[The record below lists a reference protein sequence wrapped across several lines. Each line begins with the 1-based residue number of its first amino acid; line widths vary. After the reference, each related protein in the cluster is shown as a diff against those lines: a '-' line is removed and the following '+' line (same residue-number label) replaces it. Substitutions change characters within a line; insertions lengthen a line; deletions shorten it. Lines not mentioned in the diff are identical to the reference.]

1 MIGGCLQRL
10 AALVGCGTILVV
22 TGALT
27 WQFRDEIRALYHS
40 QVETRFR
47 DRGGRS
53 DAALASRPDSDPS
66 VGTPSTS
73 ALRSAKRKE
82 GRIARSDGPAYV
94 VLTAD
99 EMASLLDARFDS
111 AAQQVLDSLRVSLT
125 DNRFIVEGQIRTKA
139 LSGMIGP
146 LAGVLSPRE
155 TWRAAGPVRLQR
167 AGVVGWRPDEFV
179 LGTFPLPAVA
189 VPHLVDRVTGGN
201 DGAFHISVPATVGDV
216 RVRPD
221 GVTFYRWVK

>member
-10 AALVGCGTILVV
+10 VAFVGCAVILVV
-22 TGALT
+22 TGAVA
-27 WQFRDEIRALYHS
+27 WQFRDDIRALYHS
-40 QVETRFR
+40 QVEARFR
-47 DRGGRS
+47 DRGGGS
-53 DAALASRPDSDPS
+53 DAASASQPDGDPS
-66 VGTPSTS
+66 VGIPSTK

-111 AAQQVLDSLRVSLT
+111 AARQVLDSLQVSLA
-125 DNRFIVEGQIRTKA
+125 DDRFVVQGQIRTKA

-146 LAGVLSPRE
+146 FAGVLSPRE
-155 TWRAAGPVRLQR
+155 PWRAAGPVRLQR

-179 LGTFPLPAVA
+179 LGSFPLPAVA
-189 VPHLVDRVTGGN
+189 VPHLVNQVTGGN
-201 DGAFHISVPATVGDV
+201 DGAFHISVPPTVGDV

-221 GVTFYRWVK
+221 GVTFYRWMK